1 MTLPQKFREQIEGLA
16 GNFNGDYSDD
26 LVEQST
32 GNITTISTAV
42 NRTFFNNDAE
52 VLNACRSCKLLF
64 EYNQCIISFFFVFLS
79 RESTWRYNT

>member
-26 LVEQST
+26 LIEQNT
-32 GNITTISTAV
+32 GNITTISTVV

-64 EYNQCIISFFFVFLS
+64 EYNQCIINFLFLS
-79 RESTWRYNT
+79 